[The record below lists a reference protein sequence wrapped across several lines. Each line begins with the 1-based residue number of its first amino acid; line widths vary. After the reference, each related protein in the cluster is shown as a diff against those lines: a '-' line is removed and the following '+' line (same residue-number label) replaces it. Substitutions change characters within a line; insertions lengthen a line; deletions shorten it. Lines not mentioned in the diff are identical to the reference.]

1 MAKYVW
7 KTCFVA
13 LITMIAIAE
22 VGERLTGIHI
32 PWVMRLSIVLGM
44 TVGMAFL
51 KSTLNLVTAMEGEKP
66 LAGTVRNTLGP
77 DRSPATPKSN
87 APAESDERARKAE
100 SVNKTETER

>member
-22 VGERLTGIHI
+22 IGENLTGIHI
-32 PWVMRLSIVLGM
+32 PWVMRLSLVLGI
-44 TVGMAFL
+44 TAGITFL
-51 KSTLNLVTAMEGEKP
+51 KSTLNLVIAMEKEKP

-77 DRSPATPKSN
+77 DRSPAALN
-87 APAESDERARKAE
+87 QRESIEDEKRK
-100 SVNKTETER
+100 

>member
-44 TVGMAFL
+44 TVGMTFL
-51 KSTLNLVTAMEGEKP
+51 KSTLNLVTAMEEENP
-66 LAGTVRNTLGP
+66 LAGSVRNTLGP
-77 DRSPATPKSN
+77 DRSPAASKQDASSEN
-87 APAESDERARKAE
+87 DERD
-100 SVNKTETER
+100 

>member
-22 VGERLTGIHI
+22 IGEYLTGTHI
-32 PWVMRLSIVLGM
+32 PWVMRLSLVLGM
-44 TVGMAFL
+44 TVGMTFL
-51 KSTLNLVTAMEGEKP
+51 KSTLNLVTAMEEEKP

-77 DRSPATPKSN
+77 DRSPATLNQGEPIEN
-87 APAESDERARKAE
+87 DRRE
-100 SVNKTETER
+100 

>member
-13 LITMIAIAE
+13 LITMIVIAE

-77 DRSPATPKSN
+77 DRSPATPKPN
-87 APAESDERARKAE
+87 APAESDERD
-100 SVNKTETER
+100 

>member
-44 TVGMAFL
+44 TVGMTFL
-51 KSTLNLVTAMEGEKP
+51 KSTLNLVTAMEEEKP
-66 LAGTVRNTLGP
+66 LAGSVLNTLGP
-77 DRSPATPKSN
+77 VRSPAASKQDASS
-87 APAESDERARKAE
+87 EDDERD
-100 SVNKTETER
+100 

>member
-44 TVGMAFL
+44 TVGM
-51 KSTLNLVTAMEGEKP
+51 T
-66 LAGTVRNTLGP
+66 
-77 DRSPATPKSN
+77 SN
-87 APAESDERARKAE
+87 
-100 SVNKTETER
+100 

>member
-22 VGERLTGIHI
+22 IGEHLTGTHI
-32 PWVMRLSIVLGM
+32 PWVMRLSLVLGI
-44 TVGMAFL
+44 TVGMSFL
-51 KSTLNLVTAMEGEKP
+51 KSTLNLVTALEEEKP

-77 DRSPATPKSN
+77 DRAPAAPTPKPSVEN
-87 APAESDERARKAE
+87 DER
-100 SVNKTETER
+100 T

>member
-13 LITMIAIAE
+13 LITMIVIAE

-44 TVGMAFL
+44 TVGMTFL
-51 KSTLNLVTAMEGEKP
+51 KSTLNLVTAMEEEKP
-66 LAGTVRNTLGP
+66 LAGSVRNTLGP
-77 DRSPATPKSN
+77 DHSPAAPKQDAS
-87 APAESDERARKAE
+87 AENDERD
-100 SVNKTETER
+100 

>member
-13 LITMIAIAE
+13 LITMIVIAE

-51 KSTLNLVTAMEGEKP
+51 KSTHNLVTAMEEEKP
-66 LAGTVRNTLGP
+66 LSGSVRNTLGP
-77 DRSPATPKSN
+77 DRSPAAPKQDASSEN
-87 APAESDERARKAE
+87 DERD
-100 SVNKTETER
+100 